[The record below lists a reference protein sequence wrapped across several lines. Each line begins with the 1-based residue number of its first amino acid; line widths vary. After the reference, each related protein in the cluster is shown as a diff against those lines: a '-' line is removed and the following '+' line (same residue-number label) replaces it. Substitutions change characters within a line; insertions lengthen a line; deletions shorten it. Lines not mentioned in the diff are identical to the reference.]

1 VPSDPVLVTGGSGF
15 VGGALLARL
24 VEDGRRVRALVRSNA
39 SARVVAAAGAES
51 VRGDVL
57 DPPSLRTAMDGC
69 AVVFHVAGVNAMCL
83 RDPRATDRA
92 NVEGSGE
99 VVRAAA
105 EAGVGRLVYTS
116 SAAAIGEAR
125 GKVGREDAPHRGSYL
140 SRYERS
146 KHLAERSVLAL
157 ATELGLDVV
166 CVNPAS
172 VQGPGR
178 TTGSARLL
186 LDLVRGRLPV
196 LVDTTL
202 SIVDVDDCTQAH
214 LLAESRGTPGERYL
228 ASGATLTTR
237 EAVALVRR
245 VWGRPQRVWWL
256 PPSGARAGGAGME
269 ALGRL
274 LRRDVPVCREA
285 VRTLLHG
292 HRYDGSRAER
302 ELGLRYTPI
311 EDTLR
316 KTLEWYAERDLVPPP
331 AQRRPEPG
339 P

>member
-57 DPPSLRTAMDGC
+57 DFPSLRTAMDGC

-83 RDPRATDRA
+83 RDPRAMDRA
-92 NVEGSGE
+92 NVEGSAE

-125 GKVGREDAPHRGSYL
+125 GTVGREDAPHRGSYL

-157 ATELGLDVV
+157 ATELGVDVV
-166 CVNPAS
+166 CVSPSS

-202 SIVDVDDCTQAH
+202 SIVDVDDCTRAH
-214 LLAESRGTPGERYL
+214 LLAESRGAPGERYVV
-228 ASGATLTTR
+228 SGATLTTR
-237 EAVALVRR
+237 AAVALVRD
-245 VWGRPQRVWWL
+245 VWGRPDRVWWL
-256 PPSGARAGGAGME
+256 PPAAAKAGGAGME
-269 ALGRL
+269 WLGRV

-285 VRTLLHG
+285 IRTLLHG

-316 KTLEWYAERDLVPPP
+316 RTLEWYAQRGLVPPL
-331 AQRRPEPG
+331 ARRPREREP
-339 P
+339 